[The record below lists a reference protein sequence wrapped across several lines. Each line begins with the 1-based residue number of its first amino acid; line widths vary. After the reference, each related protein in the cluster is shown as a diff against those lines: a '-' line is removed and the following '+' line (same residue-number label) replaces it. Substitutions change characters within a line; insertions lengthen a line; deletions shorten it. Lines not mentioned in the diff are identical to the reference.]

1 MAHLPRSMRR
11 QRSLQ
16 KGKSSPVALTSAP
29 QEGHLRDLILAA
41 FFAGIKGSMRWRLIL
56 WYRFC
61 RVAEI
66 LQFQSVSRMRQRRM
80 ARDVRGV
87 GVGVC
92 VFADKP
98 FNSNRNIFNYLQPIA
113 NKPCTL

>member
-29 QEGHLRDLILAA
+29 QVGHLRDLILAA

-61 RVAEI
+61 RVDEI
-66 LQFQSVSRMRQRRM
+66 LRFQSASRMRERRM
-80 ARDVRGV
+80 ASGVRREGV
-87 GVGVC
+87 GGTL
-92 VFADKP
+92 FEY
-98 FNSNRNIFNYLQPIA
+98 FGQISHFISIGYLVE
-113 NKPCTL
+113 NMCF